1 MSNHKLTSI
10 VSGAVGEFYK
20 SRLDKVKNIKLNKIL
35 GRKNPYL
42 YQTYGINKPSEFI
55 KKILLDFITSS
66 DETVFGDQVFE
77 KIAKEVSGGVV
88 SPNEGVDIAVETA
101 DTYTAYAVK
110 SGPNPFNSSAKKRQ
124 NDEFNSLRARVQKIK
139 KRFDPVLAY
148 SYGQISEKRKKPTK
162 NKVYREVAGKEFWEE
177 LTNDSDFYLKLVK
190 AINSIS
196 MDKMSEFDEE
206 FNKTISRLTKEF
218 SNNFSIDDGS
228 INWEKLTKFV
238 SG

>member
-1 MSNHKLTSI
+1 MSNHELTSI

-20 SRLDKVKNIKLNKIL
+20 SRLNKVKNIKLNKIL

-42 YQTYGINKPSEFI
+42 YQTYGINDPSKFI

-88 SPNEGVDIAVETA
+88 SPSEGVDIAVETA

-110 SGPNPFNSSAKKRQ
+110 SGPNPFNASAKKRQ

-148 SYGQISEKRKKPTK
+148 SSGQISENRKKPTK
-162 NKVYREVAGKEFWEE
+162 NKVYREVAGREFWE
-177 LTNDSDFYLKLVK
+177 
-190 AINSIS
+190 
-196 MDKMSEFDEE
+196 
-206 FNKTISRLTKEF
+206 
-218 SNNFSIDDGS
+218 
-228 INWEKLTKFV
+228 
-238 SG
+238 